1 MIVPELLLSAQ
12 ESAGP
17 SKMNLFIGAC
27 FQKGSV
33 FRKGSVFKV
42 RLFQKMWCFQNEALS
57 FIFSSFQRI
66 EDPSQRKKKEKKRI
80 QTRQLSQATHVET
93 LSFEAGPEVVSIS
106 S

>member
-42 RLFQKMWCFQNEALS
+42 RLFQKCGVFKTRPFPSFFPLS
-57 FIFSSFQRI
+57 
-66 EDPSQRKKKEKKRI
+66 KE
-80 QTRQLSQATHVET
+80 
-93 LSFEAGPEVVSIS
+93 
-106 S
+106 